1 MQRMTGTL
9 QAIAALI
16 ASAAPFIAVYIA
28 GIATGI
34 AALLIISA
42 HLTPSNGHDA
52 AAKAKRAARK

>member
-1 MQRMTGTL
+1 MTT
-9 QAIAALI
+9 AAIIAAAYL
-16 ASAAPFIAVYIA
+16 A